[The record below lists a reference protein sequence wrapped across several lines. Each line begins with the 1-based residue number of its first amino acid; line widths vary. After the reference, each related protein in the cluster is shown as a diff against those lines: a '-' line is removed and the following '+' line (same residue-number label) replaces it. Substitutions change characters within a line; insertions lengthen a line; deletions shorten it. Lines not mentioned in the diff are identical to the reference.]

1 MPLLLALALQ
11 AAPVPAVTIPT
22 GGDLRN
28 AVAAADAALFKTF
41 FEECEPAKLDAMLTP
56 DFEMYHDREGMVA
69 RDSKSFV
76 SGYAKT
82 CTAAKAPDA
91 WRHRRELVAASLN
104 VEPVPGFG
112 AIEEGDHVFYER
124 KGDGPEKLV
133 GRAHFVQL
141 WQLTPSGWRLARVFS
156 YSHRAVDAPPAP
168 EAIANPK
175 S

>member
-11 AAPVPAVTIPT
+11 AAPAPAVTIPT
-22 GGDLRN
+22 GGELRS

-41 FEECEPAKLDAMLTP
+41 FDECEPAKLDTMLTP
-56 DFEMYHDREGMVA
+56 DFEMYHDREGVVA
-69 RDSKSFV
+69 RDSKTMV
-76 SGYAKT
+76 ALYTEQCEAK
-82 CTAAKAPDA
+82 KAPDA
-91 WRHRRELVAASLN
+91 WRSRRELVAGTLN

-141 WQLTPSGWRLARVFS
+141 WQLTPSGWRLSRVLS
-156 YSHRAVDAPPAP
+156 YSHRAIDAVPAP
-168 EAIANPK
+168 EAAPTPK

>member
-11 AAPVPAVTIPT
+11 AAPAPAVTLPA
-22 GGDLRN
+22 GDALRS
-28 AVAAADAALFKTF
+28 AIAAADAALFATF
-41 FEECEPAKLDAMLTP
+41 FEQCDPAKLDAMLTS
-56 DFEMYHDREGMVA
+56 DFEMYHDREGVVA

-76 SGYAKT
+76 AGYEKT

-91 WRHRRELVAASLN
+91 WRHRRELVAGTLD

-141 WQLTPSGWRLARVFS
+141 WQLTGTGWRLARVFS
-156 YSHRAVDAPPAP
+156 YSHRAIDAAPAP
-168 EAIANPK
+168 ETTPKPK

>member
-1 MPLLLALALQ
+1 MLPLLALA
-11 AAPVPAVTIPT
+11 AAIQVPSGPALSQPI
-22 GGDLRN
+22 
-28 AVAAADAALFKTF
+28 AARDAALFHTF
-41 FEECEPAKLDAMLTP
+41 FEECDPPKMAAFLTP
-56 DFEMYHDREGMVA
+56 DLEFYHDKNGVVARSAKEFVEMY
-69 RDSKSFV
+69 
-76 SGYAKT
+76 AKQ
-82 CTAAKAPDA
+82 CAERAQPNA
-91 WRHRRELVAASLN
+91 WHSRRELVASSLN
-104 VEPVPGFG
+104 VEAIPGFG